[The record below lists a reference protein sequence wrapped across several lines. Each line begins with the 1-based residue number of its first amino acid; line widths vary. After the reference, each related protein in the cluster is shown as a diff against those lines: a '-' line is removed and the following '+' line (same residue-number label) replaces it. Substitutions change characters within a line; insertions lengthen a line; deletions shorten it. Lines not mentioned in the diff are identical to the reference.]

1 MAKPVK
7 HYGKFRIRVID
18 ASGKRQSAVF
28 DTYREADKWGKL
40 MEADVVR
47 VRQGLPPMMPAAP
60 STTRPVVEAPPASA
74 SQEKTFS
81 DLVTFWLDYR
91 APGKRSRKDD
101 ASIIRRHLLPAFGPR
116 RLSEISTGLVMEHS
130 AKAVGSTKTLWN
142 RLTLLRTM
150 LALAVDLEW
159 LGRLPKIQ
167 KPKIRSCDAGY
178 RWLRT
183 RREIDLVLGAAR
195 AEGEQVFVLY
205 ATATWTGMR
214 KGELAA
220 LRWADVDFEKRLVSV
235 ERSFKGPTKSGRTR
249 HLPIVDPLLPVLRAW
264 RLKCPGDLVFPN
276 ERGTLH
282 NSSARIFEETLHRVL
297 KRAGLAHERKRGEL
311 KPHITFHDLR
321 HTFASH
327 WVLGGGDIFRLQKI
341 LGHASIDM
349 TQRYAHLA
357 PDAYTDDR
365 GRFGQAFV
373 PGGQVVVLPAP
384 VGDVAV

>member
-18 ASGKRQSAVF
+18 ASGRRQSAVF
-28 DTYREADKWGKL
+28 DTYREADTWGKL

-47 VRQGLPPMMPAAP
+47 VRQGLAPLVAASPMTAGNTAAAPAAP
-60 STTRPVVEAPPASA
+60 T
-74 SQEKTFS
+74 EKTFS
-81 DLVTFWLDYR
+81 ELATFWLEYR

-116 RLSEISTGLVMEHS
+116 RLSEITTGVVMEHS

-150 LALAVDLEW
+150 LSLAVDLEW
-159 LGRLPKIQ
+159 LSRLPKIP
-167 KPKIRSCDAGY
+167 KPKIRSCDSGY

-183 RREIDLVLGAAR
+183 RSEIERVLTAAR
-195 AEGEQVFVLY
+195 QQGEQVFVLY
-205 ATATWTGMR
+205 ATAVWTGMR

-220 LRWADVDFEKRLVSV
+220 LRWSDVDFEQRLISV

-264 RLKCPGDLVFPN
+264 RLKCPGDLIFPN
-276 ERGTLH
+276 ERGTQH
-282 NSSARIFEETLHRVL
+282 NCSARIFEETLHRVL
-297 KRAGLAHERKRGEL
+297 KCAGLPHQRKRGEL

-357 PDAYTDDR
+357 PEACADDR
-365 GRFGQAFV
+365 GRFGQAFS
-373 PGGQVVVLPAP
+373 PGGQVVLLPAMR
-384 VGDVAV
+384 DNVAV